1 MVPNLIYKVN
11 VEVECI
17 DPTGAND
24 IIKVFVVDPKST
36 IPLITAQI

>member
-1 MVPNLIYKVN
+1 MLPSLIYKIN

-24 IIKVFVVDPKST
+24 IIRVFVIDQKST
-36 IPLITAQI
+36 LPLITAII